1 MGDRTE
7 ELKRTLD
14 EAVAEYARKDR
25 PGSVLSGYLLVYVLT
40 DYSELGTGNAWYNKT
55 SLEGQQQHTSEGL
68 LRIGDRLLTDT
79 WSRGL
84 EE

>member
-25 PGSVLSGYLLVYVLT
+25 PDSDPRTFDTGQASTVGSYTEDWSGV
-40 DYSELGTGNAWYNKT
+40 W
-55 SLEGQQQHTSEGL
+55 
-68 LRIGDRLLTDT
+68 RR
-79 WSRGL
+79 
-84 EE
+84 

>member
-25 PGSVLSGYLLVYVLT
+25 PDSVLSGYLLVYVLT
-40 DYSELGTGNAWYNKT
+40 DYSELGTGNAWYNK
-55 SLEGQQQHTSEGL
+55 EC
-68 LRIGDRLLTDT
+68 
-79 WSRGL
+79 
-84 EE
+84 

>member
-25 PGSVLSGYLLVYVLT
+25 PDSVLSGYLLVYVLT
-40 DYSELGTGNAWYNKT
+40 DYSELGTGNAWYNKA
-55 SLEGQQQHTSEGL
+55 SLEGQQPHTSEGL
-68 LRIGDRLLTDT
+68 LRIGDRLLANA
-79 WSRGL
+79 WVMGS

>member
-25 PGSVLSGYLLVYVLT
+25 PSSVLSGYLLVYVLT

-55 SLEGQQQHTSEGL
+55 SLEASSSTP
-68 LRIGDRLLTDT
+68 LRACSALGIGC
-79 WSRGL
+79 
-84 EE
+84 